1 MILISLLS
9 VAVYFSVSASFNFK
23 TTGLNVADR
32 FIRIRSAT
40 AAHSQRIIFVLD
52 DQFRAKSILVLQYSI
67 IDYIVFQHLF
77 IFYLFLTW
85 GT

>member
-9 VAVYFSVSASFNFK
+9 VAVYFSVSASFNFR

-32 FIRIRSAT
+32 FKNSLSNIGDNVFYAV
-40 AAHSQRIIFVLD
+40 A
-52 DQFRAKSILVLQYSI
+52 ILTNQ
-67 IDYIVFQHLF
+67 
-77 IFYLFLTW
+77 